1 MPFALM
7 DEDIPDHW
15 TCSENQWDESHNSC
29 AVPQALSDA
38 EIDEILLA
46 QVRLG
51 PQLKVIYT
59 RGKDVLLQERV
70 SC

>member
-15 TCSENQWDESHNSC
+15 TCSENVWDKSHNSC

-46 QVRLG
+46 QVRLRFWAC
-51 PQLKVIYT
+51 IT
-59 RGKDVLLQERV
+59 H
-70 SC
+70 S